1 MKNLLLAFVF
11 FTSTVLA
18 GCAGVPGGTT
28 PPVSGGGSTDY
39 AAIIAQ
45 VQTYSRAACG
55 FVPTASSILNM
66 ITGGNPG
73 VVAAT
78 AISQA
83 ICNAIAPPMMAGRA
97 FGAKKMVKG
106 WTVTPGAVN
115 GVKVE
120 GAKG

>member
-1 MKNLLLAFVF
+1 MKNLVLAFVF
-11 FTSTVLA
+11 TVSTILS

-28 PPVSGGGSTDY
+28 PGGGTPDY
-39 AAIIAQ
+39 AALIAQ
-45 VQTYSRAACG
+45 VQSYTRAACG
-55 FVPTASSILNM
+55 FVPTAASILNM

-83 ICNAIAPPMMAGRA
+83 VCNAIAPPMMAGRA
-97 FGAKKMVKG
+97 AGVRKTVKG

-115 GVKVE
+115 GVRVE
-120 GAKG
+120 GTKG